1 MEEEKNDAE
10 ISVSYNKSGYS
21 AVSNKVNTTL
31 VNVINT
37 NTTLVNVINT
47 LCASASKQGKT
58 IKKAKITMRAKAT
71 VLTGSKILTENKSL

>member
-21 AVSNKVNTTL
+21 AVSNKV
-31 VNVINT
+31 

>member
-1 MEEEKNDAE
+1 MGEEKNDAE

-21 AVSNKVNTTL
+21 AVSNKA
-31 VNVINT
+31 

-58 IKKAKITMRAKAT
+58 IKKAKITMKTKAT
-71 VLTGSKILTENKSL
+71 ILTESKSL